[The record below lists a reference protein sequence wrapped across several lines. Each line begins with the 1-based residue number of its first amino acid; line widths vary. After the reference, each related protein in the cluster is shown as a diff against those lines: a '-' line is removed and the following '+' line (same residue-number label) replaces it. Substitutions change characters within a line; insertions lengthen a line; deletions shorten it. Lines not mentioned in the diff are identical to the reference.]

1 MNETPSFESAVAEL
15 EKILRTLE
23 DGSTSLEEGLA
34 QYERGVTLLKL
45 CYAQL
50 QAAEHRISIL
60 AGLDGDGKPVLE
72 PFNHAASDGPRDDAP
87 RPPASPRVG
96 PTRQRGLRP

>member
-1 MNETPSFESAVAEL
+1 MNETPSFEAAVAEL
-15 EKILRTLE
+15 EMILRSLE

-72 PFNHAASDGPRDDAP
+72 PFDHAASDAPPGDTKRRPP
-87 RPPASPRVG
+87 RPQLKDNSGRY
-96 PTRQRGLRP
+96 

>member
-1 MNETPSFESAVAEL
+1 MNESPTFEAAVAEL
-15 EKILRTLE
+15 EKILRALE

-50 QAAEHRISIL
+50 QAAEHRITIL

-72 PFNHAASDGPRDDAP
+72 PFDHAASDAPAGEPKRRPP
-87 RPPASPRVG
+87 RPRLKDGSGAY
-96 PTRQRGLRP
+96 

>member
-1 MNETPSFESAVAEL
+1 MNESPSFEAAVAEL
-15 EKILRTLE
+15 EKILRALE
-23 DGSTSLEEGLA
+23 DGSTSLDEGLA

-50 QAAEHRISIL
+50 QAAEHRITIL

-72 PFNHAASDGPRDDAP
+72 PFDHAASDGPPGDAKR
-87 RPPASPRVG
+87 RPS
-96 PTRQRGLRP
+96 RPQLKDNSGRY